1 MSQKRSFDRFKELLL
16 KEKSRILREI
26 LKMEKEVSE
35 LRENEIVKDIGDM
48 SLDNFS
54 EELLIKLEERERK
67 MLEEIERALEK
78 INNGTYGIC
87 ERCGEPIEEKRL
99 EAKPYARY
107 CISCRKKLEKKG
119 LV

>member
-1 MSQKRSFDRFKELLL
+1 MSQRRNFDRFKELLL
-16 KEKSRILREI
+16 REKSRILREI

-48 SLDNFS
+48 SSDNFS
-54 EELLIKLEERERK
+54 EQLLVNLEERERK
-67 MLEEIERALEK
+67 ILEEIERALEK
-78 INNGTYGIC
+78 IENGTYGIC

-107 CISCRKKLEKKG
+107 CIACRKKLEKKG